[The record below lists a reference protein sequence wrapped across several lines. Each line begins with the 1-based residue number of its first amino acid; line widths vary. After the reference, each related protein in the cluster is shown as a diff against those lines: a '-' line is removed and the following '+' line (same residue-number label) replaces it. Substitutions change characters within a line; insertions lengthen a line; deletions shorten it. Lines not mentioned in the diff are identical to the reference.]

1 MKHILRVVPLIWVL
15 ATVMAYTQSV
25 RVGSPNT
32 GVYRDAHESESPPS
46 GQAEVTCVPTRV
58 SIKVFLEG
66 AYAGGGSM
74 RTSLND
80 AGIIPTA
87 QPYNTSPW
95 NYSGTE
101 HVGSIPPGV
110 VDWVLVQLRFGQTA
124 TVATRAAFL
133 KSNGSIVDLDG
144 SSALAFSGIL
154 PGNYYIVIRH
164 RNHLAVMSAH
174 AVVLGGLSATYDF
187 TTGSN
192 KYFGTTSA
200 AKDVGSGV
208 WGMIAGNAD
217 NSDQSCLE
225 SDLNVIKAGILEG
238 ASGYLL
244 ADIDMD
250 GDVFPSDF
258 AMSKLNVLAGYSSQV
273 P

>member
-1 MKHILRVVPLIWVL
+1 MKHIFRFAPLIWAL
-15 ATVMAYTQSV
+15 LISQAYAQ
-25 RVGSPNT
+25 RVDTGLPNT
-32 GVYRDAHESESPPS
+32 PVYRDVHGNESPPS
-46 GQAEVTCVPTRV
+46 GQAEVLCVPTRV

-66 AYAGGGSM
+66 PYAGGGSM

-87 QPYNTSPW
+87 QPYNTAPW

-101 HVGSIPPGV
+101 HVGSIPGGV
-110 VDWVLVQLRFGQTA
+110 VDWMLVQLRFGQTT

-133 KSNGSIVDLDG
+133 KSDGSIVDLDG
-144 SSALAFSGIL
+144 SSAVAFSAL
-154 PGNYYIVIRH
+154 PPGNYYIVIRH

-174 AVVLGGLSATYDF
+174 AVALSISSSTYDF
-187 TTGSN
+187 TTGGN
-192 KYFGTTSA
+192 RYFGTTNA
-200 AKDVGSGV
+200 AKDLGSGV

-217 NSDQSCLE
+217 NSDQGCLE
-225 SDLNVIKAGILEG
+225 SDLTVIKLGILGG
-238 ASGYLL
+238 ASGYLS

-258 AMSKLNVLAGYSSQV
+258 AMSKLNVLAGCSSQV